1 MGLKDKLQH
10 SKNLSALDQMQFAHH
25 LLSLLH
31 AGLPLVNAL
40 ELLITSAPTHWQP
53 WLREL
58 RDLIKKG
65 YSFSHSLRAHNNR
78 FSAEFINLIR
88 VSERS
93 GDLTLALRTICLQL
107 ESQIELRRTVQQSL
121 TYPMITLLTSLLLV
135 IVMMVW
141 VIPVFKE
148 VFDQFQAEL
157 PIPTRMLITI
167 SISIER
173 FFWEMLLGIMT
184 CCSCFIF
191 WWRHSTNLQKRCDR
205 LSFRTPFIGNLLRIA
220 TLTHWC
226 RTLGHLLNSG
236 LALPDALRVTAQS
249 SNHWLSHDLSA
260 EIFKQLARGWPFGE
274 ALCRADPRKILFD
287 HETLQL
293 LSISSESGSL
303 AEMLCKRAD
312 ILGARLS
319 NQLNNLSR
327 TLEPVFILFVG
338 LVIGGIVIVL
348 YLPIF
353 NLGHIV

>member
-1 MGLKDKLQH
+1 MDLRNKLH
-10 SKNLSALDQMQFAHH
+10 YSKNLSALDQLQFAQQ

-31 AGLPLVNAL
+31 AGIPLVNAL
-40 ELLITSAPTHWQP
+40 ELLISSAPKYWQP
-53 WLREL
+53 WLSEL
-58 RDLIKKG
+58 RDLLKKG
-65 YSFSHSLRAHNNR
+65 NSFSHSLRSQNNR
-78 FSAEFINLIR
+78 FSVEFINLIR

-121 TYPMITLLTSLLLV
+121 TYPLITLLTSLLLV
-135 IVMMVW
+135 TVMMVW

-148 VFDQFQAEL
+148 VFDQFQADL
-157 PIPTRMLITI
+157 PTPTRVLI
-167 SISIER
+167 SISCAIER
-173 FFWEMLLGIMT
+173 FFWEMFLGIVT
-184 CCSCFIF
+184 CCGCFIF
-191 WWRHSTNLQKRCDR
+191 WWLRSINLQKYCDR
-205 LSFRTPFIGNLLRIA
+205 LSFRVPLLGNLLRIA
-220 TLTHWC
+220 ALTHWC

-260 EIFKQLARGWPFGE
+260 EIFKQLARGWPFSE
-274 ALCRADPRKILFD
+274 ALCKADPRKILFD
-287 HETLQL
+287 NETMQL
-293 LSISSESGSL
+293 LRISSESGSL
-303 AEMLCKRAD
+303 AEMLCQRAD

-338 LVIGGIVIVL
+338 MVIGSFVIVL